1 MGHIING
8 LAFVLD
14 LVFNLVQLLV
24 IASIIISWVNAD
36 PYNPIVRTITGIT
49 EPIYR
54 PLRRFTSRI
63 PGPFDWAPLVL
74 ILIIV
79 FLQKSLIPYLVEISR
94 SIVDSKE
101 VLGTFYDRQ

>member
-24 IASIIISWVNAD
+24 IASIIVSWVNAD
-36 PYNPIVRTITGIT
+36 PYNPIVRTITSVT
-49 EPIYR
+49 EPLYR

-63 PGPFDWAPLVL
+63 PGNFDWAPLAL
-74 ILIIV
+74 ILILV
-79 FLQKSLIPYLVEISR
+79 FLQKSLIPYLVEVSR
-94 SIVDSKE
+94 NLNENPE
-101 VLGTFYDRQ
+101 VIQRLTY

>member
-14 LVFNLVQLLV
+14 LIFNLVQLLV
-24 IASIIISWVNAD
+24 IASIIVSWVNAD
-36 PYNPIVRTITGIT
+36 PYNPIVRTIRAVT
-49 EPIYR
+49 EPLYR

-63 PGPFDWAPLVL
+63 PGPLDFAPLLL

-79 FLQKSLIPYLVEISR
+79 FLQKSLIPYLVELSR
-94 SIVDSKE
+94 SFNDHRE
-101 VLGTFYDRQ
+101 VIDQFRH